1 MDLFPT
7 IAVLALI
14 FLILGFGVFVLFY
27 RKRRLSGGTIRKIQT
42 MWKEVESLSDSHPEQ
57 AILKADKLLDFA
69 LKNAGYR
76 GSLGE
81 KLQKARA
88 VFRDNDAV
96 WSAHKLRNRIAH
108 EIDVRLSPGQTQSA
122 LNGFKKA
129 FYDLG
134 VTL

>member
-1 MDLFPT
+1 MSSFPE
-7 IAVLALI
+7 IALVVLIA
-14 FLILGFGVFVLFY
+14 LILGFGFFVLFY

-42 MWKEVESLSDSHPEQ
+42 MWREVESLSDPHPEQ

-69 LKNAGYR
+69 LKHAGYH
-76 GSLGE
+76 GNLGE

-108 EIDVRLSPGQTQSA
+108 EIDVRLSPAQAKAA

-134 VTL
+134 IPL